1 MNQDNKKYIISILC
15 EFIDKNIEREFFDY
29 YIGRV
34 MRYSRPVILV
44 LGLLNMLFLIPD
56 YFVVIDLKTFVGIS
70 ANRII
75 FFILII
81 ILFIVIKD
89 IKNYTNLAY
98 VVTIYEF
105 IASISFLLIFIQYGN
120 SRNFCIQAFG
130 VMVIILVIFL
140 IPNKW
145 MNSLF
150 ASFFIS
156 ITFFILSA
164 YYSKQI
170 QSVEYSAGTAYILI
184 VLVISSISAFQY
196 SYFNRKLYAYS
207 KELLNMSV
215 TDPLTGIY
223 NRGKFNEELKKWID
237 YSKRYKTPFSVTI
250 FDFDNFKRIND
261 TYGHLIGDKVLVG
274 TVNLIKNSIRQTDV
288 FARWGGEEF
297 VLLFANTNKQQ
308 AIKLTERLRVLI
320 SNNKF
325 EEVGNVTCSFG
336 LATFK
341 ENDNADTLINSADE
355 FLYIAKR
362 QGKNRVAS

>member
-1 MNQDNKKYIISILC
+1 MNQDNKKYTISILC
-15 EFIDKNIEREFFDY
+15 KFTDNNIEREFFDY

-44 LGLLNMLFLIPD
+44 LSLLNMLFLIPD
-56 YFVVIDLKTFVGIS
+56 YFVVKDLKTFLDIS
-70 ANRII
+70 ADRII
-75 FFILII
+75 FFILMS

-98 VVTIYEF
+98 VITIYEF
-105 IASISFLLIFIQYGN
+105 IASIVFLLIFIHYGN
-120 SRNFCIQAFG
+120 LRNFCIQAFG
-130 VMVIILVIFL
+130 VMVIILGIFL

-145 MNSLF
+145 INSLF
-150 ASFFIS
+150 ASSFIS

-170 QSVEYSAGTAYILI
+170 QSVEYYAGTAYILI
-184 VLVISSISAFQY
+184 VLIISSVAAFQN
-196 SYFNRKLYAYS
+196 SYFNRKMYAYS
-207 KELLNMSV
+207 KELLNISV
-215 TDPLTGIY
+215 KDPLTDIY
-223 NRGKFNEELKKWID
+223 NRGKFNRELKKWID
-237 YSKRYKTPFSVTI
+237 YSKRYKAPFSVTI
-250 FDFDNFKRIND
+250 FDFDNFKSVND
-261 TYGHLIGDKVLVG
+261 TYGHLTGDKVIVG

-297 VLLFANTNKQQ
+297 VLLFPNTSKQQ
-308 AIKLTERLRVLI
+308 AIKLTEKLRVLI

-341 ENDNADTLINSADE
+341 ENDNADTLINNADE